1 VLPFDITDNPSH
13 AKATEKVINTFGQI
27 DVLVNNAGRSQR
39 AWIVDTEL
47 AVDREM
53 IELNVIG
60 QISLTKCVLPHM
72 IERHCGQIVVT
83 SSLAGKA
90 ALPFSATYCL
100 TKWALNGYFHSLAME
115 MVPNNISVSV
125 ICPGPVFSNL
135 CSVAFTGKSGQTF
148 GQSQE
153 NDKSRMMTTR
163 CAGLMAI
170 AIANQLPEVW
180 IARHPPLIFTY
191 LNQYFPTI
199 TSMVMRRIGV
209 KQIMSIR
216 EGK

>member
-1 VLPFDITDNPSH
+1 MWAERFGLKPDVLKGQVVWITGASSGIGRHLAYHLARVGCRLVLSARSSDDLENVRTECLATGCLNDSDILVLPFDITDNPSH

-83 SSLAGKA
+83 SSLAGKTGI
-90 ALPFSATYCL
+90 FSQPCDG
-100 TKWALNGYFHSLAME
+100 NGTEQHFSQCHLS
-115 MVPNNISVSV
+115 
-125 ICPGPVFSNL
+125 GPCILQFVFG
-135 CSVAFTGKSGQTF
+135 CIHWQVRTDVWPVAGK
-148 GQSQE
+148 
-153 NDKSRMMTTR
+153 
-163 CAGLMAI
+163 
-170 AIANQLPEVW
+170 
-180 IARHPPLIFTY
+180 
-191 LNQYFPTI
+191 
-199 TSMVMRRIGV
+199 
-209 KQIMSIR
+209 
-216 EGK
+216 